1 MYERLYLI
9 HNPLN
14 GLTDWVSER
23 EFKIG
28 SQKLKDVFGVL
39 YLDDVKFMLHYN
51 LQFKEAIMKEYN
63 ITDETTV
70 SLNHV
75 CYMIS
80 SSELNELINKDSAP
94 SYPLSIELR
103 DGNFSWNEEMNCYV
117 EIMMAK

>member
-1 MYERLYLI
+1 MLERLYLI

-23 EFKIG
+23 EFKVG

-51 LQFKEAIMKEYN
+51 VQFKEAIMKKYD
-63 ITDETTV
+63 IVDEGTV

-80 SSELNELINKDSAP
+80 SKELMELINKETAP
-94 SYPLSIELR
+94 SVPSNVELR
-103 DGNFSWNEEMNCYV
+103 DGYFSWNEENKCYV
-117 EIMMAK
+117 EAVMI